1 MDVFMI
7 LILWIVLLLLGM
19 PVGFTLLIST
29 FVYFITNDWS
39 LVFFTSAKLVDSI
52 DVFSLLAVP
61 FFILTGT
68 LMNSSGITERI
79 FSFAKSL
86 VGHFVGGLG
95 HVNIMASLMFSGM
108 SGSALADAGGL
119 GQLEI
124 KSMRDGKYD
133 DDYAGGLTAASA
145 IIGPIIPPSIPL
157 IIYGVVSDQSI
168 AKLFL
173 AGVIPGLIM
182 AISLMVVAYFFAK
195 KRGFPTDDKA
205 TFKQRIYHF
214 RRAFLALL
222 TPIIII
228 GGIFSGFF
236 TPTEAAVIATV
247 YAMVLGFFIYREL
260 TLKKFFDNVV
270 SSLKL
275 TGVAVL
281 MIMAVEFFGQM
292 IAHERIAITI
302 ADFFL
307 SVTENPIILLLLIN
321 LLLILLGTFIES
333 LALLILLIPI
343 LVPVI
348 MTVGVDPV
356 HFGIIVIL
364 NLMIGILTPPM
375 GMALFVVS
383 RVGNIPIHVITKGVI
398 PFWIPLFVT
407 LILITIF
414 PQIVLFL
421 PNLLSP

>member
-7 LILWIVLLLLGM
+7 LLLWLVLLFLGM
-19 PVGFTLLIST
+19 PVGFTLLLAA
-29 FVYFITNDWS
+29 FVYFLTNDWS
-39 LVFFTSAKLVDSI
+39 LVFFTSAKLVDSL
-52 DVFSLLAVP
+52 DTFSLLAVP

-79 FSFAKSL
+79 FSFARSL
-86 VGHFVGGLG
+86 VGHFMGGLG

-168 AKLFL
+168 ADLFL
-173 AGVIPGLIM
+173 AGVIPGIIM
-182 AISLMVVAYFFAK
+182 AASLMVVAYIFAK
-195 KRGFPTDDKA
+195 KRGFPKEEKS
-205 TFKQRIYHF
+205 TFKK
-214 RRAFLALL
+214 RAFHFKEAFWALL
-222 TPIIII
+222 TPVIII
-228 GGIFSGFF
+228 GGIFSGLF
-236 TPTEAAVIATV
+236 TPTEAAVVATV
-247 YAMVLGFFIYREL
+247 YAMILGFFLYREL

-270 SSLKL
+270 DSLKL

-292 IAHERIAITI
+292 IAHERVAMEI

-307 SVTENPIILLLLIN
+307 NVTENPVLLLLLIN
-321 LLLILLGTFIES
+321 LLLIFLGTFIES

-343 LVPVI
+343 LVPV
-348 MTVGVDPV
+348 VVAAGVDPV

-383 RVGNIPIHVITKGVI
+383 KVGNIPIHVITRGVI

-407 LILITIF
+407 LIIITIF
-414 PQIVLFL
+414 PQLVLFL
-421 PNLLSP
+421 PNLFSP

>member
-1 MDVFMI
+1 MDVLFV
-7 LILWIVLLLLGM
+7 LLLWVVFLLLGM
-19 PVGFTLLIST
+19 PVGFTLLLAA
-29 FVYFITNDWS
+29 FAYFITNDWS
-39 LVFFTSAKLVDSI
+39 LVFFTGAKLVESL

-86 VGHFVGGLG
+86 VGHFTGGLG

-173 AGVIPGLIM
+173 AGVVPGVLM
-182 AISLMVVAYFFAK
+182 AVSLMVVAYVFAK
-195 KRGFPTDDKA
+195 KRGFPKEEKA
-205 TFKQRIYHF
+205 TIKQRAVSF
-214 RRAFLALL
+214 KEAFWALL
-222 TPIIII
+222 TPVIII
-228 GGIFSGFF
+228 GGIFSGMF
-236 TPTEAAVIATV
+236 TATEAAVIATV
-247 YAMVLGFFIYREL
+247 YAMILGFFLYKEL
-260 TLKKFFDNVV
+260 TIKKFFNNVV
-270 SSLKL
+270 DSLKL
-275 TGVAVL
+275 TGVAIL
-281 MIMAVEFFGQM
+281 MIIAVEFFGQM
-292 IAHERIAITI
+292 IAHERVAMKI
-302 ADFFL
+302 ADFFIN
-307 SVTENPIILLLLIN
+307 VTDNPIILLLLIN

-343 LVPVI
+343 LVPVV
-348 MTVGVDPV
+348 MAAGVDPV

-383 RVGNIPIHVITKGVI
+383 KVGDIPIHTITKGVI
-398 PFWIPLFVT
+398 PFWIPLFIT
-407 LILITIF
+407 LLIITIF
-414 PQIVLFL
+414 PEIVLFL

>member
-1 MDVFMI
+1 MDVFLI
-7 LILWIVLLLLGM
+7 LILWITLLFLGM
-19 PVGFTLLIST
+19 PVGFTLLIAT

-39 LVFFTSAKLVDSI
+39 LVFFSGAKLVDSL
-52 DVFSLLAVP
+52 DTFSLLAVP

-68 LMNSSGITERI
+68 LMNSSGITARI
-79 FSFAKSL
+79 FDFAKSL
-86 VGHFVGGLG
+86 VGHFMGGLG

-157 IIYGVVSDQSI
+157 ILYGVISDQSI

-173 AGVIPGLIM
+173 AGVVPGIIM
-182 AISLMVVAYFFAK
+182 AGSLMIVAYGFAK
-195 KRGFPTDDKA
+195 KRGFPKDEKA
-205 TFKQRIYHF
+205 TFKERVYHF
-214 RRAFLALL
+214 KRAFWALL

-228 GGIFSGFF
+228 GGIFSGLF
-236 TPTEAAVIATV
+236 TPTEAAVIAV
-247 YAMVLGFFIYREL
+247 IYAMFLGFFVYREL
-260 TLKKFFDNVV
+260 TLKSFYHNVV
-270 SSLKL
+270 DSLKL

-281 MIMAVEFFGQM
+281 MVMAVEFFGQM
-292 IAHERIAITI
+292 IAHEQIAITI
-302 ADFFL
+302 ADYFL
-307 SVTENPIILLLLIN
+307 SVSENPIILLLLIN
-321 LLLILLGTFIES
+321 LLLIFLGTFIES
-333 LALLILLIPI
+333 LALLILVIPI

-348 MTVGVDPV
+348 LAAGVDPV

-383 RVGNIPIHVITKGVI
+383 KVGNIPIHVITKGVI
-398 PFWIPLFVT
+398 PFWIPLFIT
-407 LILITIF
+407 LIIITIF
-414 PQIVLFL
+414 PQLVLFL
-421 PNLLSP
+421 PTILSL

>member
-1 MDVFMI
+1 MDVLFI

-19 PVGFTLLIST
+19 PVGFTLLTAT

-39 LVFFTSAKLVDSI
+39 LAYFTGAKLVDSL

-79 FSFAKSL
+79 FNFAKSI
-86 VGHFVGGLG
+86 VGHFTGGLG

-157 IIYGVVSDQSI
+157 IIYGVTADQSI
-168 AKLFL
+168 AQLFL
-173 AGVIPGLIM
+173 AGAVPGLIM
-182 AISLMVVAYFFAK
+182 AVSLMVTANVFAK
-195 KRGFPTDDKA
+195 KRGFPKEEKSNY
-205 TFKQRIYHF
+205 KQR
-214 RRAFLALL
+214 AFYFKESFWALL
-222 TPIIII
+222 TPVIII
-228 GGIFSGFF
+228 GGIFSGLF
-236 TPTEAAVIATV
+236 TPTEAAVVATV
-247 YAMVLGFFIYREL
+247 YAMILGFFVYREL
-260 TLKKFFDNVV
+260 TWKKFFDNVV
-270 SSLKL
+270 DSLKL
-275 TGVAVL
+275 TGVAAL
-281 MIMAVEFFGQM
+281 MIIAVEFFGQM
-292 IAHERIAITI
+292 ISHEQVAM
-302 ADFFL
+302 ALSNFFL
-307 SVTENPIILLLLIN
+307 NITENPVILLLLIN
-321 LLLILLGTFIES
+321 VLLIFLGTFIEA
-333 LALLILLIPI
+333 LALLILVVPI
-343 LVPVI
+343 LVPVV
-348 MTVGVDPV
+348 MAAGVDPI

-383 RVGNIPIHVITKGVI
+383 KAGNIPVHVITRGVL
-398 PFWIPLFVT
+398 PFWLPLIIT
-407 LILITIF
+407 LFILTLF
-414 PQIVLFL
+414 PQLVLFL
-421 PNLLSP
+421 PNLLSS